1 MEKLEASESVRKQKE
16 ETTDQQPQPIV
27 YGKDYIFIIN
37 FSNIIKIITD
47 NPTLMITA
55 GPGYT
60 QPGFQPNPA
69 MAGGMPQMPGM
80 MPPAG
85 MSVPQ
90 MGASTMPGGH
100 FNLGGM

>member
-1 MEKLEASESVRKQKE
+1 VEKLEASESVRKQKE

-27 YGKDYIFIIN
+27 Y
-37 FSNIIKIITD
+37 D

-90 MGASTMPGGH
+90 MGGASTMPGGH